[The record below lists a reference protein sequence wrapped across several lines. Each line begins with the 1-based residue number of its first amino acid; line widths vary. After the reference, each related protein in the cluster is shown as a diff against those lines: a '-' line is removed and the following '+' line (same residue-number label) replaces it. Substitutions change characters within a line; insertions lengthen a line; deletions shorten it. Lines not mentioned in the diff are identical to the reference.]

1 MSENNKKNKTIID
14 FKKEKKAYE
23 KQEEQKQEEQKQEQE
38 PDQESTP
45 EYTTKDDSE
54 TPNDDKLNDWFKD
67 ILKNNIFY
75 PRTSFYIG
83 GEGGNLRFPSQPS
96 LHDVSSN
103 AAHDVN

>member
-14 FKKEKKAYE
+14 FKKEKRAYE
-23 KQEEQKQEEQKQEQE
+23 EEQKQVQDIPQNETPNE
-38 PDQESTP
+38 P
-45 EYTTKDDSE
+45 
-54 TPNDDKLNDWFKD
+54 PNDDKLNDWFKD

-83 GEGGNLRFPSQPS
+83 GNLRLPSQPS

-103 AAHDVN
+103 ATQDTTS

>member
-23 KQEEQKQEEQKQEQE
+23 KQEEQIQKQKQEQE
-38 PDQESTP
+38 PDQEPEPEPDQESTPESTP

-54 TPNDDKLNDWFKD
+54 TPNDDKLNDWFKY
-67 ILKNNIFY
+67 ILKNKIFY

-83 GEGGNLRFPSQPS
+83 GEGGNLRFPPKGS
-96 LHDVSSN
+96 
-103 AAHDVN
+103 